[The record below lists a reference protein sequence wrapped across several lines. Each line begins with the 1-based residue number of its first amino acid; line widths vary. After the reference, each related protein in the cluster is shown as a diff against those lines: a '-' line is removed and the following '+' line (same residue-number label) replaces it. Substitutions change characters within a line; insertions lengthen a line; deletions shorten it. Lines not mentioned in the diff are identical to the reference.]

1 MVADENAYIRIGNIK
16 VILIASFQV
25 TNDII

>member
-16 VILIASFQV
+16 AILIASFQV
-25 TNDII
+25 TNDIM